1 MATTTWTTEPDEM
14 ETIKLTD
21 GTISIGRATDNDV
34 SIHDTFVSA
43 HHARIFT
50 YQSASYIE
58 DLGSTNGTFI
68 NDKKVSITE
77 IKDQSEFKVGQTTLM
92 LITTP
97 KDKSF
102 GK

>member
-1 MATTTWTTEPDEM
+1 MAFTTGTPVLDEV

-21 GTISIGRATDNDV
+21 GTISIGRATDNDL

-58 DLGSTNGTFI
+58 DLGSTNGI
-68 NDKKVSITE
+68 LLNGRKVQKHTLHSGDIVSLGHH
-77 IKDQSEFKVGQTTLM
+77 QFKIETQEQQ
-92 LITTP
+92 IA
-97 KDKSF
+97 
-102 GK
+102 

>member
-58 DLGSTNGTFI
+58 DLGSTNGVLLNGTKV
-68 NDKKVSITE
+68 KKHTLHSGDIVSLGHH
-77 IKDQSEFKVGQTTLM
+77 QFKIETQEQQ
-92 LITTP
+92 IA
-97 KDKSF
+97 
-102 GK
+102 